1 MVAEL
6 LVLLAGQAR
15 DIDERSF
22 YMQSYRD
29 INDSDYI
36 SDAPAV
42 LNGNFKSIA
51 SDFRGASFPT
61 TNLIEGMNCFRTDSS
76 IMYQLDTDLKTWK
89 PLYKVLA
96 KGVEVEKAKNAD
108 IAEIAKTLIEE
119 LYANQT
125 EAEAGSDTTKVMT
138 AARVKDSIEKNS
150 PKPIIATQA
159 EAEAGTDNT
168 KHMTP
173 LRVLQ
178 SILKNVT
185 KQDLSPYAKLA
196 SPAFTGTPTAPTV
209 SKTTNNT
216 QLATTAFVHALAGA
230 VNNGGIIAQSLGQN
244 GYVKFANGL
253 ILQWGL
259 VTGNWSVNA
268 YGSATIDV
276 IFPIAFARAAYSINI
291 ISNEEHMACS
301 IKSSPTKK
309 GFSNSLWCSSG
320 NTFTGTAC
328 WWVAVGE

>member
-1 MVAEL
+1 
-6 LVLLAGQAR
+6 
-15 DIDERSF
+15 
-22 YMQSYRD
+22 MQSYRD

-76 IMYQLDTDLKTWK
+76 IMYQLDTDLKIWK

-178 SILKNVT
+178 SILKNVP

-196 SPAFTGTPTAPTV
+196 SPAFTGTPTAPTA

-216 QLATTAFVHALAGA
+216 QLATTAFVHSLAGA
-230 VNNGGIIAQSLGQN
+230 VNNGGIVAQSLGQN

-259 VTGNWSVNA
+259 T
-268 YGSATIDV
+268 SATSSSTTS
-276 IFPIAFARAAYSINI
+276 FPIAFSTSPYSVVLGQSGLN
-291 ISNEEHMACS
+291 SNDEKYTS
-301 IKSSPTKK
+301 RVKSVNKSSFSWHWGNRYESG
-309 GFSNSLWCSSG
+309 GFLY
-320 NTFTGTAC
+320 F
-328 WWVAVGE
+328 VAIGK

>member
-125 EAEAGSDTTKVMT
+125 EAETGSDTTKVMT

-185 KQDLSPYAKLA
+185 KQDLSPYAKLE

-209 SKTTNNT
+209 STTTNNT

-230 VNNGGIIAQSLGQN
+230 VNNGGIVAQSLGQN

-253 ILQWGL
+253 ILQWGWES
-259 VTGNWSVNA
+259 TS
-268 YGSATIDV
+268 GSGIAMTT
-276 IFPIAFARAAYSINI
+276 FNYPISF
-291 ISNEEHMACS
+291 
-301 IKSSPTKK
+301 TKQT
-309 GFSNSLWCSSG
+309 FTAVCSSY
-320 NTFTGTAC
+320 TRTTGASLGSGFVWNITNASC
-328 WWVAVGE
+328 QAIHERSSGYTIIVIGQ

>member
-1 MVAEL
+1 
-6 LVLLAGQAR
+6 
-15 DIDERSF
+15 
-22 YMQSYRD
+22 MQSYRD

-230 VNNGGIIAQSLGQN
+230 VNNGGIVAQSLGQN

-253 ILQWGL
+253 ILQWGWKS
-259 VTGNWSVNA
+259 TSGGGGIAMTTFN
-268 YGSATIDV
+268 Y
-276 IFPIAFARAAYSINI
+276 PISFTEQTFTAV
-291 ISNEEHMACS
+291 
-301 IKSSPTKK
+301 
-309 GFSNSLWCSSG
+309 CSSY
-320 NTFTGTAC
+320 TSTTGASMGSGFVWNITNKSCQAIHERSSGYTII
-328 WWVAVGE
+328 VIGK

>member
-230 VNNGGIIAQSLGQN
+230 VNNGGIVAQSLGQN

-253 ILQWGL
+253 ILQWGTL
-259 VTGNWSVNA
+259 KTGNYYSTAISHV
-268 YGSATIDV
+268 
-276 IFPIAFARAAYSINI
+276 FPISFQTANYSLVCTFNGGNDQEATYRVPNI
-291 ISNEEHMACS
+291 SV
-301 IKSSPTKK
+301 KQQSS
-309 GFSNSLWCSSG
+309 FIIRNHSNSTIAG
-320 NTFTGTAC
+320 GYYIAI
-328 WWVAVGE
+328 G

>member
-230 VNNGGIIAQSLGQN
+230 VNNGGIVAQSLGQN

-253 ILQWGL
+253 ILQWGAL
-259 VTGNWSVNA
+259 KTGNYYSTAISHV
-268 YGSATIDV
+268 
-276 IFPIAFARAAYSINI
+276 FPISFQTVNYSLVCTFNGGNDQEATYRTPNI
-291 ISNEEHMACS
+291 SV
-301 IKSSPTKK
+301 KQQSSFIIRTH
-309 GFSNSLWCSSG
+309 SNSTIAG
-320 NTFTGTAC
+320 GYYIAI
-328 WWVAVGE
+328 G